1 MPKENNKMQVDIDT
15 LKKQNVNDL
24 LSIKELYKRIEEL
37 GEKITQIKYID
48 NTIVKKI
55 KKEYEKLN
63 KIILDENIQVELT
76 NKINEIIPQ
85 METNKKEINLNTNN
99 IESRCINVKYPPKG
113 FSGAKGDGKTDD
125 TQALKN
131 IFDSLKDGDTLYFP
145 KGEYKTTSTLT
156 IKKAIKLQMQGT
168 IVAHHS
174 VTTLLFK
181 NDEVQ
186 GNFSNNKSD
195 INFLD
200 CEINVTRDSV
210 NGDKT
215 NPTAIGVEVWN
226 AFYPRFL
233 FKKVTENY
241 IGVKLK
247 AEKYG
252 TGYSAITYGSFFI
265 TLLNNYY
272 CNLYLEAGNDGFV
285 TQNQFYGGSFSGGYL
300 PNNMPKDSIHIFLN
314 NIGNSVINENTFFSC
329 SLEGHMKTA
338 IKGYKMTGNKFISL
352 RYEMPKIEKLVDFD
366 NCRFNILKESQ
377 YICNPMREGKFNIT
391 TLNNNKT
398 PHNTLIQF
406 IDYKLGLVTYY
417 DGIFYVTP
425 NQNKDGTY
433 SSYANG
439 ISEVNIPTSW
449 EEVEI
454 QKSGFSDV
462 FMYANANNVTDG
474 VLSISCCYNDKYVI
488 SEQTEYSSIKLKKPP
503 KHSKEIILDFRG
515 TTSKDITITNDTSI
529 SAIID
534 KTGNYKTIPIGTSFV
549 KLFYRYHNNQIF
561 ILNIY

>member
-1 MPKENNKMQVDIDT
+1 MPKENNKLQVDIEN
-15 LKKQNVNDL
+15 LFKQNVNDL
-24 LSIKELYKRIEEL
+24 SSIKELYRKLKEVEE
-37 GEKITQIKYID
+37 EISKIKYID
-48 NTIVKKI
+48 NAIVKKL
-55 KKEYEKLN
+55 KKEYEKLK
-63 KIILDENIQVELT
+63 KIILDENIQLELT
-76 NKINEIIPQ
+76 NKIK
-85 METNKKEINLNTNN
+85 TINSQLNTKF
-99 IESRCINVKYPPKG
+99 INVKYPPNG
-113 FSGAKGDGKTDD
+113 LGAIGDGISDD
-125 TQALKN
+125 TERLN
-131 IFDSLKDGDTLYFP
+131 TIINSLNDGDTLFFP
-145 KGEYKTTSTLT
+145 SGLYKTTSTLT

-174 VTTLLFK
+174 DTTLLFK

-195 INFLD
+195 IYFLD
-200 CEINVTRDSV
+200 CEINVTRDIV

-252 TGYSAITYGSFFI
+252 TGYAAITYGTFFI

-272 CNLYLEAGNDGFV
+272 CNLYLEAGKDGFV

-300 PNNMPKDSIHIFLN
+300 PDNMPKDSIHIFLN

-366 NCRFNILKESQ
+366 NCRFNILKESE
-377 YICNPMREGKFNIT
+377 YICNPMRDGKFNIT

-417 DGIFYVTP
+417 DGIFYITP

-462 FMYANANNVTDG
+462 FMYTNANNVTDG

-515 TTSKDITITNDTSI
+515 TTSKAITLTNDTSI

-534 KTGNYKTIPIGTSFV
+534 KTGNNKTIPKGTSFV

-561 ILNIY
+561 ILDIY